1 MGGSQSSTQQSST
14 QQSQQQ
20 QQQFH
25 SLSSLLDSPVVNWDL
40 VRRSIRESPE
50 QACLYAQHVEP
61 SQLMVAL
68 SKRGC
73 PVDVIQTLLDS
84 YDDAVDHNYNG
95 RTVLH
100 VASTRGCDA
109 DIIQLLL
116 SKRPK
121 LATVRE
127 SSSGLLPLHQCRTV
141 GGAKLLLTAY
151 PEGIYQRSRSSG
163 SIPLHH
169 VLLDLI
175 EQPPPQ
181 QQQQQQQ
188 QRRQENTLNIDLC
201 RLLIG
206 TGAVTKLSTTAAGG
220 LLTRNKRG
228 QTPLSLFVQ
237 HLDHVMEVS
246 TTSSSTANY
255 EEYVDTLWDFLISDC
270 LPLLMTLLKSNTKS
284 AERNLELHTLIEY
297 ACCHSKILMDRALHD
312 YNDQA
317 SQRDPLGRT
326 PLHIAA
332 LIGSSC
338 STEAL
343 QSLIDANPKA
353 PRMTDN
359 EGRLPIDW
367 AAESPNTPIKSLSL
381 LIKGEPRAVDTRD
394 LRNGYYP
401 FVSAA
406 ISECTS
412 VNNTY
417 YLLRA
422 KPHVLSYFHTP

>member
-1 MGGSQSSTQQSST
+1 MGGSQSSIRQQAP
-14 QQSQQQ
+14 
-20 QQQFH
+20 QQFH
-25 SLSSLLDSPVVNWDL
+25 SLSSLLQATPVNWDL
-40 VRRSIRESPE
+40 VRRSLQVSPE

-68 SKRGC
+68 SKQGC
-73 PVDVIQTLLDS
+73 PLDIIQTLIDT
-84 YDDAVDHNYNG
+84 YEDAIHHDYKG

-100 VASTRGCDA
+100 VAATSSA
-109 DIIQLLL
+109 SPDIIQLLL
-116 SKRPK
+116 SKKPK
-121 LATVRE
+121 LATI
-127 SSSGLLPLHQCRTV
+127 STSDGGLLPLHQCRTV
-141 GGAKLLLTAY
+141 GGAKLLLQAY
-151 PEGIYQRSRSSG
+151 PEGIYQRSRASG

-175 EQPPPQ
+175 Q
-181 QQQQQQQ
+181 QQQQQQH
-188 QRRQENTLNIDLC
+188 RADNNTHEIQVLDIDLC
-201 RLLIG
+201 RLLIE
-206 TGAVTKLSTTAAGG
+206 TATKTTRLATTGG
-220 LLTRNKRG
+220 LLTRNKKG
-228 QTPLSLFVQ
+228 QTPLSLIIQ
-237 HLDHVMEVS
+237 HLDYTMSKVS
-246 TTSSSTANY
+246 STSTTTSSSTDA
-255 EEYVDTLWDFLISDC
+255 EYIDNLWDFLISDC
-270 LPLLMTLLKSNTKS
+270 LPKLMKVTTNSTTTTNST
-284 AERNLELHTLIEY
+284 NLELHTLIEY
-297 ACCHSKILMDRALHD
+297 ACCHSKILMDRALLS
-312 YNDQA
+312 YKEQA
-317 SQRDPLGRT
+317 SQRDSFGRT

-343 QSLIDANPKA
+343 QSLIDANPNA

-367 AAESPNTPIKSLSL
+367 AAESPNTPIKNLSL

-406 ISECTS
+406 ISEYTS

>member
-1 MGGSQSSTQQSST
+1 
-14 QQSQQQ
+14 
-20 QQQFH
+20 
-25 SLSSLLDSPVVNWDL
+25 
-40 VRRSIRESPE
+40 
-50 QACLYAQHVEP
+50 
-61 SQLMVAL
+61 MVAL

-73 PVDVIQTLLDS
+73 PVDVVQTLLDS
-84 YDDAVDHNYNG
+84 YEDAIDHNYNG

-100 VASTRGCDA
+100 VASARGCDA

-116 SKRPK
+116 SRKPE

-127 SSSGLLPLHQCRTV
+127 SSSGLLPLHQCCTV
-141 GGAKLLLTAY
+141 GGAKLLLNAH

-175 EQPPPQ
+175 GQQP
-181 QQQQQQQ
+181 QQQQ

-206 TGAVTKLSTTAAGG
+206 TGAVTKLSTAAAGG

-228 QTPLSLFVQ
+228 QAPLSLFVQ
-237 HLDHVMEVS
+237 YLDHVMEVS
-246 TTSSSTANY
+246 TTSSSTAND

-270 LPLLMTLLKSNTKS
+270 LPLLTLSKSNTKS
-284 AERNLELHTLIEY
+284 TERNVELHTLIEY
-297 ACCHSKILMDRALHD
+297 ACCHSKILMDRALQD
-312 YNDQA
+312 YKDQA
-317 SQRDPLGRT
+317 SQRDSLGRT

-367 AAESPNTPIKSLSL
+367 AAESASTPIKSLSL